1 MNNSAEHGHTKL
13 KIVAVCLV
21 FAALTA
27 MSVAAFLKVYNAYID
42 QILYDERLSQM
53 SEVTG
58 QLFAGLEDVV
68 ANQWDAADM
77 QRRFIQREAPAT
89 LEDAMAFMRE
99 QADVC
104 AMDQSDI
111 LLVAVDER
119 GRYYTQNGP
128 QGLLKEME
136 VLADGPDR
144 VSFVTN
150 TLTTG
155 DARMVFLYRM
165 EEPVALA
172 DGGKTVRLTYYG
184 ISQAMEALNPYF
196 DCDAYD
202 GNNSV
207 YVLDDE
213 GLRLFTSSSVE
224 LLNGFNAYNVL
235 AGMSYLH
242 GSSFEAT
249 RQRLEETGLAYSNAM
264 LDGTE
269 YYYAFYRMESA
280 RWTLLFL
287 VPSSYVAVNTV
298 RLVNTTIAIIL
309 VLAVVLVAAVGLAIF
324 LMLKRQQKLA
334 VAAERRNNAVLA
346 AANEKLDRA
355 NTELKSAV
363 EAAQTAF
370 KTAEAASQSKS
381 DFLANMSH
389 DIRTPMN
396 AIIGI
401 TTLIDHDADS
411 PEKVHEYVR
420 KIRGSN
426 EHLLG
431 IINDVLDMSKIE
443 SGKTVL
449 NVGEFDIRDIVEQI
463 DTAFR
468 PQTEARGQTLT
479 VSAPAFKHPWMLGD
493 HVRLLQ
499 ILNNLL
505 SNAVKYTPVGGDIR
519 FEVEEQNKGSGNYS
533 TLVFRVR
540 DNGIGMSE
548 AFTEHIFEPF
558 SREERSTTNAVQG
571 TGLGMAI
578 VKNLV
583 DRMGGSIHV
592 ESRQGRGS
600 TFEVALSFKIV
611 EHEKD
616 EDRRGD
622 AGQPQEDVN
631 LSGMMFLCAEDNEL
645 NAEILTELLH
655 MEGADCKIC
664 ENGKLVADEF
674 ERSKPGEYD
683 MILMDVQMPVMNG
696 YEATAAIR
704 NGQNPLG
711 KTIPIFAMTA
721 NAFSEDIQRSL
732 DAGMNGHLSKPVDM
746 GKLKKTIC
754 NFRSGGG
761 KH

>member
-1 MNNSAEHGHTKL
+1 MNNSAEHRHTKL
-13 KIVAVCLV
+13 KIAAVCLV
-21 FAALTA
+21 FAVLTA
-27 MSVAAFLKVYNAYID
+27 ASVFAFLKVYNAYID

-68 ANQWDAADM
+68 SNQWGAADM
-77 QRRFIQREAPAT
+77 QRRFIQREAPKT
-89 LEDAMAFMRE
+89 LEDAMTFMRE

-111 LLVAVDER
+111 LLTAVDDR
-119 GRYYTQNGP
+119 GRYYTQDGP
-128 QGLLKEME
+128 RGLLKEME
-136 VLADGPDR
+136 MLADAPER

-155 DARMVFLYRM
+155 DARMVFLYRLD
-165 EEPVALA
+165 EPITLTEN
-172 DGGKTVRLTYYG
+172 GKTVKIIYYG
-184 ISQAMEALNPYF
+184 LSQTMEVLNPYF
-196 DCDAYD
+196 DCDAYE

-207 YVLDDE
+207 YVLDSE
-213 GLRLFTSSSVE
+213 GMRLFTSSSVE
-224 LLNGFNAYNVL
+224 LLSGFNAYSVL
-235 AGMSYLH
+235 AGMEYLH

-249 RQRLEETGLAYSNAM
+249 RRKLEETGLAYSNAM

-269 YYYAFYRMESA
+269 YYYAFYRMENA

-287 VPSSYVAVNTV
+287 VPSSYVAVDTV

-309 VLAVVLVAAVGLAIF
+309 VLVAAVGLAIF

-334 VAAERRNNAVLA
+334 IAAERRNTAELA
-346 AANEKLDRA
+346 AANEKLDYA
-355 NTELKSAV
+355 NMDLRKAV

-396 AIIGI
+396 AIVGI

-411 PEKVHEYVR
+411 PEKVREYVK

-449 NVGEFDIRDIVEQI
+449 NVGEFNIRDIVEQI

-468 PQTEARGQTLT
+468 PQTEAREQTLT
-479 VSAPAFKHPWMLGD
+479 VSAPAFKHPWMMGD

-505 SNAVKYTPVGGDIR
+505 SNAVKYTPVGGSIA
-519 FEVEEQNKGSGNYS
+519 FEVEEQAKSSGNYS
-533 TLVFRVR
+533 TLCFRVR

-548 AFTEHIFEPF
+548 EFTRHIFEPF
-558 SREERSTTNAVQG
+558 SREERSTTNIVQG

-583 DRMGGSIHV
+583 DRMGGAIHV
-592 ESRQGRGS
+592 ESRQGEGS
-600 TFEVALSFKIV
+600 TFEVTLSFKIA
-611 EHEKD
+611 EHEAHEER
-616 EDRRGD
+616 ED
-622 AGQPQEDVN
+622 AKLPQEDVN
-631 LSGMMFLCAEDNEL
+631 LNGMMFLCAEDNEL

-664 ENGKLVADEF
+664 ENGRLVADEF
-674 ERSKPGEYD
+674 ERSKPGDYD

-704 NGQNPLG
+704 NGPNPLG

-746 GKLKKTIC
+746 GKLKKMIG